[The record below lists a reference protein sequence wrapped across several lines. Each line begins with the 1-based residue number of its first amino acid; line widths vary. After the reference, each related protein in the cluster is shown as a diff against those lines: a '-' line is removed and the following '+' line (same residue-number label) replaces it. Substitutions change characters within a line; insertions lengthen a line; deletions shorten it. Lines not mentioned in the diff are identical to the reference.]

1 MTSERSIRN
10 NKYLNT
16 MLGGVLLK
24 TNSNADDE
32 RRFHSRSQHSSKVIG
47 EKESVSVYIGT
58 TGTEIWLP

>member
-1 MTSERSIRN
+1 
-10 NKYLNT
+10 
-16 MLGGVLLK
+16 MLGCVLLK